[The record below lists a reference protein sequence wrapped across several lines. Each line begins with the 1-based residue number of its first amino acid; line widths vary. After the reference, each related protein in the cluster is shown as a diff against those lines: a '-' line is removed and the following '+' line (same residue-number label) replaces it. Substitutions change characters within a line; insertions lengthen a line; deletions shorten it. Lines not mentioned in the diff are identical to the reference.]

1 MKCNVL
7 SSVAN
12 RKHLKKQW
20 LKHDEVISLVINQKH
35 FKVRWVKLDVD
46 ISSVNNETFNSEKV
60 MLKVSGKGKERK
72 VREQCVKGKRKKERK
87 KGNGKR

>member
-72 VREQCVKGKRKKERK
+72 SAWTVCEGEEKERKKER
-87 KGNGKR
+87 